1 MLTDQDLTSK
11 IIAAAFKVHNALGSG
26 FLEKVYENSLV
37 IELTKAGLKAQQ
49 QARITVYYEGHPVG
63 EYLADLFVENSI
75 IVECKAVVALVR
87 EHEMQ
92 LVNYLAATGIDSGLL
107 INFGKS
113 VQVKRKFREYRKST
127 ATGQD

>member
-1 MLTDQDLTSK
+1 MLTYQDLTSK
-11 IIAAAFKVHNALGSG
+11 IIAAAFKVHNTLGSG
-26 FLEKVYENSLV
+26 FLEKIYENSLM

-49 QARITVYYEGHPVG
+49 QARITVFYDGQPVG

-92 LVNYLAATGIDSGLL
+92 LVNYLPATGIDSGLL

-113 VQVKRKFREYRKST
+113 VQVKRKFREYKKST
-127 ATGQD
+127 AAGQD